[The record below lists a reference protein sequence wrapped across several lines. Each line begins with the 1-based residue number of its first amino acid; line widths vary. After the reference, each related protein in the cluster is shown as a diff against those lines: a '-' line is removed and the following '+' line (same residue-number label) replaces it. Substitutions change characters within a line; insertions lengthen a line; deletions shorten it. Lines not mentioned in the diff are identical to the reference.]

1 MALSLAKKL
10 GAKSNLTAF
19 SLNPGIVFTNLGSH
33 FDLVK
38 EFSGCRKLRSPL
50 IQLRLGLINFTVA
63 VDREYGYSCGWQ
75 TTYEYFGPDE
85 GVAQHVMAAF
95 DPEIAGKY

>member
-10 GAKSNLTAF
+10 EEKNNLTAF
-19 SLNPGIVFTNLGSH
+19 SLNPGIVFTNLGTH

-38 EFSGCRKLRSPL
+38 EFEGCREYTCLVIL
-50 IQLRLGLINFTVA
+50 LRLWLRKLIVA

-95 DPEIAGKY
+95 DPDIAGK